1 MISIENIKKCSQI
14 LFTVVLLLTIAFIS
28 FLVYRGIKSND
39 LEYTQTHELINVT
52 KRPKIV
58 LLLWTWPLRY
68 SFPLNRCPPEFDAS
82 DCLYTIDRDMYSSA
96 HAVIIHHRNIS
107 TSKTLLPQIPRP
119 PNQFWIW
126 SNMESPSN
134 SLNLVFLDNLINL
147 TMSYRVDSDIPTPYG
162 WLVSKNQDS
171 KKYIIPKKSKLVAW
185 MVSNWKKNSR
195 RVKYYEDLKNYLN
208 IDVFG
213 KYHKPLSRTDY
224 MKNISTYKFYLSFE
238 NSIHEDYITEKF
250 WNNAFVSGAVP
261 IVLGPPRKNYERF
274 APPESFIHVDDFNT
288 TKELASY
295 ILDLDKNY
303 QKYQQY
309 FVWKSKYE
317 VSHRGSFMLQ
327 YCKVCRAL
335 KEAPGYRT
343 IPSIAEWFK

>member
-1 MISIENIKKCSQI
+1 MSSNASEHIQSQ
-14 LFTVVLLLTIAFIS
+14 
-28 FLVYRGIKSND
+28 
-39 LEYTQTHELINVT
+39 ELRNVT
-52 KRPKIV
+52 KIPQFII
-58 LLLWTWPLRY
+58 LLWTWPSKY
-68 SFPLNRCPPEFDAS
+68 SFPLNKCPSEIDIS
-82 DCLYTIDRDMYSSA
+82 DCLYTSDRNMYSSA
-96 HAVIIHHRNIS
+96 NAIIIPHRGVCSNKS
-107 TSKTLLPQIPRP
+107 LLPQIPRP

-134 SLNLVFLDNLINL
+134 SPNLVFFDNLINL
-147 TMSYRVDSDIPTPYG
+147 TMSYRADSDIHTPYG
-162 WLVSKNQDS
+162 WLVTKKES

-185 MVSNWKKNSR
+185 MVSSFKKKST

-213 KYHKPLSRTDY
+213 KYHTQLSRTDY
-224 MKNISTYKFYLSFE
+224 MKNISTYKFYLAFE

-295 ILDLDKNY
+295 ILDLDKDDK
-303 QKYQQY
+303 KYQQY
-309 FVWKSKYE
+309 FAWKSKYE
-317 VSHRGSFMLQ
+317 VSHRGSFMIE
-327 YCKVCRAL
+327 YCKVCRGL
-335 KEAPGYRT
+335 KLAPGYRT
-343 IPSIAEWFK
+343 VSIAEWFK